1 MMNVKGFGL
10 LAVMIWHPST
20 VKLFCF
26 SPDSPST
33 DSIVLKPEKPPSEK
47 RTKYLFLHVWMYS
60 PLLCSHPFF
69 TTLTRNIFGRIQNIR
84 RDQKLDSIA
93 VSLFSNT
100 NPNYSET
107 GKLVYQKLPL
117 SAGFSSPYLAHL
129 LFHFCTVGN
138 GQITINIK
146 LDNGRHLGRTPH
158 LKVVFISS
166 LHLAAQSA
174 TFKMFGGWI
183 SPAKGYIKLAD

>member
-1 MMNVKGFGL
+1 MPKDLNWSTWRPRMMNVKGFGL

-60 PLLCSHPFF
+60 PLLCSQPFF
-69 TTLTRNIFGRIQNIR
+69 TTLTQNIFGQIQNIR
-84 RDQKLDSIA
+84 RD
-93 VSLFSNT
+93 
-100 NPNYSET
+100 
-107 GKLVYQKLPL
+107 QKLPL

-129 LFHFCTVGN
+129 FSHFCTVGN
-138 GQITINIK
+138 GWITINIK
-146 LDNGRHLGRTPH
+146 LDNGRHLGSTPH
-158 LKVVFISS
+158 LKVVLISS
-166 LHLAAQSA
+166 FHLTAQSQSA
-174 TFKMFGGWI
+174 TFKIFGGWI
-183 SPAKGYIKLAD
+183 SPAKGYIK